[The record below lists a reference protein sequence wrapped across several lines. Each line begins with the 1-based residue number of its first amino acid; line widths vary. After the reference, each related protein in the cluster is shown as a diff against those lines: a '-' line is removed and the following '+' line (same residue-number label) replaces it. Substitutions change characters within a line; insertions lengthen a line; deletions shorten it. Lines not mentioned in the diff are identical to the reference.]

1 MLYTE
6 SKHSHSIEKK
16 RQEMM
21 KLANVSGYTS
31 PDTIRASQELDRLMN
46 TKQSLTFSLKK

>member
-6 SKHSHSIEKK
+6 SKHNHSIEEK

-21 KLANVSGYTS
+21 KLANVLGYTS
-31 PDTIRASQELDRLMN
+31 PDTIKASQELDRLMN
-46 TKQSLTFSLKK
+46 TKQSLILSIKK